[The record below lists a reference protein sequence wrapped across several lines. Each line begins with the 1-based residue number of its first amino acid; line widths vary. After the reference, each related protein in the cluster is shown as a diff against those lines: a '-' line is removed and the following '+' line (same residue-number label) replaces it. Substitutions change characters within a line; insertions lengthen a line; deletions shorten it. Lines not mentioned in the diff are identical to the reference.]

1 MLFTFTHEL
10 ARGALLWVL
19 NRPLQGSFI
28 PSEAKPL
35 VGLKQIDRQTIWAYV
50 NNVKPGLNVSL
61 DIDTQIIETNKSE
74 AKHLLRRLQGISS
87 HEGQLVRDT
96 HFVMT
101 ASSQPFTGLSRL
113 LTWLNVFE
121 TGQGR

>member
-1 MLFTFTHEL
+1 
-10 ARGALLWVL
+10 
-19 NRPLQGSFI
+19 
-28 PSEAKPL
+28 L
-35 VGLKQIDRQTIWAYV
+35 VGLKEINRQTIWAYV
-50 NNVKPGLNVSL
+50 NNVKPWLNVSL

-87 HEGQLVRDT
+87 HEGQLGRDT
-96 HFVMT
+96 HFMMT

-121 TGQGR
+121 TSQGR